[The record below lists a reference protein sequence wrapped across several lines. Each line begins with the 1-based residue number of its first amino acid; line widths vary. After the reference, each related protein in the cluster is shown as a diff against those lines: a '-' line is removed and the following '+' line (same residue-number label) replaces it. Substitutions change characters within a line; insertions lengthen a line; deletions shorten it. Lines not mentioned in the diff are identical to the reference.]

1 MLSGARRLG
10 IDGAHVL
17 KESAMTTGMRTTRGK
32 MSAAKFGKFYT
43 IEQIAD
49 RMEVST
55 RSVRRWIKGGLLV
68 AHRFNGVVR
77 ISEADFK
84 SFLAAHRD
92 H

>member
-1 MLSGARRLG
+1 M
-10 IDGAHVL
+10 V
-17 KESAMTTGMRTTRGK
+17 GK
-32 MSAAKFGKFYT
+32 MKSEKSKTQAKLFTVEEIAECVGVCERT
-43 IEQIAD
+43 IS
-49 RMEVST
+49 RL
-55 RSVRRWIKGGLLV
+55 IKKGVLV